1 MTKMTMV
8 ACVQNILR
16 RQLSATRILGF
27 VTCCVLAFFYLSIVI
42 LILIS
47 FSTGRATQWPPPGW
61 TIDWYILL
69 FQNPRALES
78 IYVSLIFAVTTGI
91 LTTILGT
98 LTAYALTNFRLKWG
112 SAIQLFSYFPMVISG
127 LIIGIALLLY
137 FHLIGLSL
145 GYLSV
150 IVAHTVRAFPFAVLI
165 MITSFL
171 GIKKSLI
178 EASLDL
184 GANKLS
190 TFRRIILPLIAPGVV
205 ASLLISFTVSF
216 DEIIATYFV
225 IGGGLVTVPIYII
238 NQIEFG
244 ISPELNALSTLV
256 LFVSSLIVI
265 ISIWLRGRFRHS

>member
-1 MTKMTMV
+1 MSKMKMLAGPET
-8 ACVQNILR
+8 ILR
-16 RQLSATRILGF
+16 RQLSGTRILGF
-27 VTCCVLAFFYLSIVI
+27 ATFSVLAFFYLSIVI
-42 LILIS
+42 MILIS

-61 TIDWYILL
+61 TVDWYISVL
-69 FQNPRALES
+69 QNPRAREAL
-78 IYVSLIFAVTTGI
+78 YTSLVFAVTTGI

-112 SAIQLFSYFPMVISG
+112 GAIQLLAYFPMVISS

-150 IVAHTVRAFPFAVLI
+150 IVAHTVQAFPFAVLI
-165 MITSFL
+165 MITSFF
-171 GIKKSLI
+171 GVKKSLI

-184 GANKLS
+184 GATKLS
-190 TFRRIILPLIAPGVV
+190 TFRRVIFPLIAPGVV
-205 ASLLISFTVSF
+205 VSLLISFTVSF

-225 IGGGLVTVPIYII
+225 IGGGLVTVPVYII

-244 ISPELNALSTLV
+244 ISPELGALTTLV
-256 LFVSSLIVI
+256 LIMSSLIVA
-265 ISIWLRGRFRHS
+265 ISIWLRGRFRNS